1 MKKRGPYAH
10 RTEHGA
16 RLHKM
21 QKKKKKKSNVNN
33 SSLLSRQMSVAK
45 QFEFKV
51 GAGKRW
57 S

>member
-21 QKKKKKKSNVNN
+21 QKKKKKKIKRQQFFVIESANV
-33 SSLLSRQMSVAK
+33 SC
-45 QFEFKV
+45 
-51 GAGKRW
+51 
-57 S
+57 